1 MDFDDDAGAGTEDA
15 LDEPQ
20 LPRHLAALVGA
31 LQGPA
36 DLGVHHD
43 WYLTY
48 PHREESDGAIIA

>member
-1 MDFDDDAGAGTEDA
+1 MEFDNDTSEASGETY
-15 LDEPQ
+15 DEMR

-43 WYLTY
+43 RYLTY
-48 PHREESDGAIIA
+48 LHHEEAGGAATA

>member
-1 MDFDDDAGAGTEDA
+1 MSFNDDAGAGTEDA

-43 WYLTY
+43 RYLTY
-48 PHREESDGAIIA
+48 PHHEQSDGAIIA